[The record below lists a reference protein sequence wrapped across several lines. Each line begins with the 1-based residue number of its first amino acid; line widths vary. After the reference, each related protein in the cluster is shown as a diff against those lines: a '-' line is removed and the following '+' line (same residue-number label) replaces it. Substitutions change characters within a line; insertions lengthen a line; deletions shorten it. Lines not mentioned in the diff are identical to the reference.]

1 MIDILIRASF
11 EGVIIVCATWVVLR
25 MVPQMS
31 PGAKAMLWW
40 CAAAKV
46 VISLTWGTPVTLPIL
61 PPAVANIAAASVPS
75 EPVAAT
81 REAETMD
88 AAPATAVGDRRPWIP
103 WPTVALGLWAAGC
116 AVSLV
121 VALRQWRQT
130 RRLIA
135 RSHGTSAHIEEL
147 ATALCELLSL
157 RKPDIRLSNEVDSPL
172 VTGLIRP
179 VVLLP
184 ETRFPRLPG
193 ELQRMALCHELVHLK
208 RFDMWLGCIPA
219 AAERLFFF
227 HPLVRLAARE
237 FAFWREAACDAAV
250 LRTLDAPAQSYGR
263 LLLDL
268 GVTPHRRSLGVAGAA
283 WSFANMKRR
292 IVMLQPAREASLAMR
307 IVSGTVVGLAVLA
320 TAPLTLGARPS
331 SSPQVVA
338 GPDIVAESRSSEDGL
353 RFVFFASA
361 EQTTMSGRSGD
372 VEKARRHRTGGDP
385 LLWFIRDGRE
395 YIVRDPSI
403 LAELQGLWGS
413 VTAVGA
419 EQSVVGSKQATIG
432 ARQAEI
438 GSRQASVGA
447 EQAVIG
453 ARQASLGA
461 RQAAVSVQEM
471 KAVTEAER
479 AAALRDRRAVEEKMR
494 ALDFE
499 MQKLTEKMRS
509 VDAPMRDLDDDM
521 RVLDEE
527 MRVLETKMREAEK
540 KAEAAMRALIDR
552 AIASEAAQQVR

>member
-11 EGVIIVCATWVVLR
+11 EGAVIVCAIWLTLRVL
-25 MVPQMS
+25 PQLS

-61 PPAVANIAAASVPS
+61 PPVAANMAAAFAPS
-75 EPVAAT
+75 EPVTAT
-81 REAETMD
+81 RNAETM
-88 AAPATAVGDRRPWIP
+88 AAAAATAVGERRPSIP
-103 WPTVALGLWAAGC
+103 WTTIVLGLWAAGC
-116 AVSLV
+116 AMSLV
-121 VALRQWRQT
+121 LALRRWRET
-130 RRLIA
+130 RHMIA
-135 RSHGTSAHIEEL
+135 RSHDVPARVEEL
-147 ATALCELLSL
+147 ATALCALLSL
-157 RKPDIRLSNEVDSPL
+157 RKPQIRLSHEVDSPL

-184 ETRFPRLPG
+184 ETRFPHLTG

-250 LRTLDAPAQSYGR
+250 LQALDAPAQSYGR
-263 LLLDL
+263 LLLGL
-268 GVTPHRRSLGVAGAA
+268 GVSSQRRSLSAAGAA

-292 IVMLQPAREASLAMR
+292 IVMLHSARESSIGMR
-307 IVSGTVVGLAVLA
+307 IVSGAVVGLALLA

-331 SSPQVVA
+331 SSVQVAA
-338 GPDIVAESRSSEDGL
+338 GPDIVAESRSSKDGL

-361 EQTTMSGRSGD
+361 EQTTMSGRSED
-372 VEKARRHRTGGDP
+372 VEKARRLRTGGEP
-385 LLWFIRDGRE
+385 LLWFSKDGRE

-413 VTAVGA
+413 VTVVGA
-419 EQSVVGSKQATIG
+419 EQSIVGSKQATIG

-453 ARQASLGA
+453 ARQASIGA
-461 RQAAVSVQEM
+461 RQAAVSVQEL

-479 AAALRDRRAVEEKMR
+479 AAAQRNRRAVEEEMR
-494 ALDFE
+494 ALDVE

-552 AIASEAAQQVR
+552 AIASGAAQQVR